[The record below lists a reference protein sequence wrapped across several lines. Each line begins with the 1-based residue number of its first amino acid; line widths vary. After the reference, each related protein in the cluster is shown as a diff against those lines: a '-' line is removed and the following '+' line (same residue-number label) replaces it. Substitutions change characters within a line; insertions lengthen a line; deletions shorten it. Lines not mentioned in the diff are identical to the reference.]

1 MEKHL
6 KMKVSNVVEQ
16 IEKVITNTEDYRT
29 QYNIVT
35 ELNVTTEQYLEKVIQ
50 YISTPL
56 RNVYFEL
63 EHESDDYK
71 VINELLKGLNT
82 SLEDKKE
89 TYQIT
94 VVDEKGQR
102 DEVENREQFL
112 LGVLEW
118 AFNYIIENIE
128 LEEK

>member
-1 MEKHL
+1 MDKHL

-29 QYNIVT
+29 HYNIVT

>member
-1 MEKHL
+1 MDKHL

-29 QYNIVT
+29 HYNIVT

-128 LEEK
+128 LEGK

>member
-1 MEKHL
+1 MDKHL
-6 KMKVSNVVEQ
+6 KMKISNVVEQ

>member
-6 KMKVSNVVEQ
+6 KMKVSNVGEQ

>member
-1 MEKHL
+1 MDKHL

-29 QYNIVT
+29 HYNIVT

-50 YISTPL
+50 FISTPL

-71 VINELLKGLNT
+71 VINELLKVLNT

-89 TYQIT
+89 TYQVT

-102 DEVENREQFL
+102 DEVESREQYLF
-112 LGVLEW
+112 GTLEW
-118 AFNYIIENIE
+118 AFNYIIKNIE